1 MRRNDIKKLILCI
14 VLCLAALAAL
24 SAVVVSEI
32 TNERSLREVTFFERN
47 ATPVV
52 TSAENVPGGVQVTWN
67 AYSGAGAYRVFYKA
81 SDDTSWKKAGDT
93 SGTSFTITGLDSGTF
108 YDFTVRCIDIEDAD
122 ITSTCVSSETGAA
135 DIAEPDFSTAA
146 GIKISSDIS
155 DSTSSFRIFRR
166 SFGKNDQIIP
176 ENSTGVN
183 YTGISVEYVER
194 PGLTGAD
201 NVNGGVKITWEASS
215 GAGMYEVL
223 YRASGTDNWTS
234 AGLTG
239 ETEYT
244 VTGLSS
250 GTKYDFTVRCVDT
263 ETGKAVTRNAAAKC
277 FTYIEAPVL
286 TGAVNTDDGVELSW
300 NACGGAV
307 AYRVFYRM
315 SGSDEWIE
323 AGDTTDTVC
332 TIAGLYSN
340 ITYEFT
346 VRCVDHP
353 SGTEYTSA
361 YDTEGLSLLR
371 EGDPYIAET
380 DGSKYLYTS
389 DGEIYSSY
397 SGLYTYLDT
406 IYKISGGVVTG
417 TTTGDEAA
425 MYEVAQKQT
434 SATNYLILIN
444 KSTFR
449 LGVYQWINNCWQEIR
464 YVTCSIGAA
473 STPTVEGTFTV
484 SDQWYYFD
492 SDNVR
497 VFYPTR
503 FYGAYWIHSI
513 LYTQTDNPETV
524 VDSRLGYMVSHG
536 CVRVSLADAKY
547 INQNIPKGTT
557 VYIYH

>member
-1 MRRNDIKKLILCI
+1 M
-14 VLCLAALAAL
+14 
-24 SAVVVSEI
+24 
-32 TNERSLREVTFFERN
+32 
-47 ATPVV
+47 
-52 TSAENVPGGVQVTWN
+52 
-67 AYSGAGAYRVFYKA
+67 
-81 SDDTSWKKAGDT
+81 
-93 SGTSFTITGLDSGTF
+93 
-108 YDFTVRCIDIEDAD
+108 DIE
-122 ITSTCVSSETGAA
+122 EL
-135 DIAEPDFSTAA
+135 DFSTAA
-146 GIKISSDIS
+146 GIKSRSDIS
-155 DSTSSFRIFRR
+155 DGIFSCQIFTRA
-166 SFGKNDQIIP
+166 FGKDEHIFP

-183 YTGISVEYVER
+183 YTGISIEYIEC
-194 PGLTGAD
+194 PGLTD
-201 NVNGGVKITWEASS
+201 VCNVNGGVKITWETCA

-223 YRASGTDNWTS
+223 YRASGTDRWTS
-234 AGLTG
+234 AGLSG

-250 GTKYDFTVRCVDT
+250 GTKYDFTVRCVNT
-263 ETGKAVTRNAAAKC
+263 ETGKVTTGNAPAKSLI
-277 FTYIEAPVL
+277 YIETPVL

-307 AYRVFYRM
+307 AYRVFYRI
-315 SGSDEWIE
+315 SGSDTWAK
-323 AGDTTDTVC
+323 AGDTTDTVY

-371 EGDPYIAET
+371 EGDPYIVET
-380 DGSKYLYTS
+380 DDGGYLYDS

-406 IYKISGGVVTG
+406 IYKISGGAVTG
-417 TTTGDEAA
+417 TATGDEAA
-425 MYEVAQKQT
+425 MYETAQKQT
-434 SATNYLILIN
+434 SSTNYLILIN

-449 LGVYQWINNCWQEIR
+449 LGVYRWINNCWQEIR
-464 YVTCSIGAA
+464 YIPCSIGAA

-492 SDNVR
+492 SENVR

-513 LYTQTDNPETV
+513 LYEQTDDPETV
-524 VDSRLGYMVSHG
+524 VDGRLESMVSHG

-557 VYIYH
+557 VYVYH